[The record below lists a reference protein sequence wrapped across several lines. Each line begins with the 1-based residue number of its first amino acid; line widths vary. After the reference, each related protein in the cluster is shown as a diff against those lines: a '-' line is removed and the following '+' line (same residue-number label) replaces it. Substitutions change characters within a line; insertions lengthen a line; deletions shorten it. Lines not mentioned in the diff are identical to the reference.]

1 MIHLYYVII
10 YFITNVQH
18 RTHYTRTRTRTLTYA
33 QVKMTRFFSILIYYL
48 VDLISIRQR
57 VASIVVGWFLY
68 LFCYWCSCCRRC
80 HSHSHRHCRYC
91 RAFSSRC
98 SCCCRRRRRC
108 WYCCLNW
115 NHTLKT
121 NTFFQIHTHTQTD
134 DYNSSPFQ
142 IGN

>member
-1 MIHLYYVII
+1 MAAIVVATVQLFPFSAHCFCSFFWLLWLPFSYSNDSFILRYYLFHKQCTTQ
-10 YFITNVQH
+10 Y
-18 RTHYTRTRTRTLTYA
+18 TRTLTYA
-33 QVKMTRFFSILIYYL
+33 RVKMTRFFSILIYYL

-98 SCCCRRRRRC
+98 SCCCRRRRC
-108 WYCCLNW
+108 WYCCLN
-115 NHTLKT
+115 
-121 NTFFQIHTHTQTD
+121 
-134 DYNSSPFQ
+134 
-142 IGN
+142 